1 VATADL
7 AGVGQRPPGLPAVD
21 VRGDPVEVCRVQ
33 VGLDELPRCA
43 LGSEPLTEGAP
54 ASPTPGA
61 ARPKFVTVG
70 TGGWAAREARPV
82 STGVKLYGDCTA
94 IAGVR
99 REPALGG

>member
-7 AGVGQRPPGLPAVD
+7 AGVGQRPPGSPAVD

-43 LGSEPLTEGAP
+43 LESEPLTEGAP
-54 ASPTPGA
+54 APPTPGA

-70 TGGWAAREARPV
+70 AGGWAAREARPV

-94 IAGVR
+94 IAGAR
-99 REPALGG
+99 REPAFGG

>member
-7 AGVGQRPPGLPAVD
+7 AGVRQRPPGLPAVD
-21 VRGDPVEVCRVQ
+21 VRGDPAEVCRVQ

-43 LGSEPLTEGAP
+43 LGSEPLTEGHWRP
-54 ASPTPGA
+54 PMPGA
-61 ARPKFVTVG
+61 ARPMFVTVG

-99 REPALGG
+99 REPAFGG